1 LDGILVKTATVK
13 LTYLLGLSWLAII
26 GSASAQPSA
35 FTYQGQLSV
44 SGQAGNGL
52 YDARFT
58 LHTASLGGSQVGSPV
73 VVAPLGVTNGLFTAT
88 LDFGGVA
95 FDGANRWLEIGIRT
109 NGSVAAYTILN
120 PRQFLAATPYAI
132 RAAQFSGTLAATNL
146 TGKISDTNLSVN
158 VALLTNTA
166 VFTRSVVA
174 TNFIGSG
181 LGLTNLPATSLVGTL
196 PDARLSANVPL
207 LNAATNAFQGTIG
220 AMNFYG
226 HGGGLTNVPGF
237 IYPFVPTAN
246 NIQAFANYGYLATN
260 PTAPVV
266 VTLPLTTNIAVG
278 ATVRVTGGAAGGW
291 IVAQNAG
298 QSILVANLIENPGV
312 NWTSSGGSLIW
323 KAIAASADGSRL
335 VAAVQNGG
343 IYTSTDFGATW
354 VLRSAAG
361 NPRNWSS
368 VATSADGMKL
378 VAVTDGSFIY
388 TSTDSG
394 TNWSQRSSSRNYKGV
409 ASSLDGTRLFAVAT
423 QGGFVSID
431 SGANWSQVLTAA
443 TYSAAASS
451 GNGSNLVA
459 VVLGGVIG
467 TSTNGGATWTPRE
480 SNRSWTCVASS
491 VDGST
496 LVAGANSGANFLYVS
511 TDYGVSWLPGNLAG
525 NWSGVACSANGARVI
540 AVANGSGVYVSQDT
554 GVTWLQRGNL
564 PTAITYNGAACSGDG
579 ATMAAV
585 AAAHPIYVSSKT
597 STTTGVTGQ
606 LIGSRLAAVELQ
618 HIGNGVFMPISSSG
632 TIRAK

>member
-1 LDGILVKTATVK
+1 M
-13 LTYLLGLSWLAII
+13 
-26 GSASAQPSA
+26 
-35 FTYQGQLSV
+35 
-44 SGQAGNGL
+44 SGQPGGGL

-58 LHTASLGGSQVGSPV
+58 LHTASLGGSQVGGPV
-73 VVAPLGVTNGLFTAT
+73 VVAPLGVTNGLFTAM
-88 LDFGGVA
+88 LDFGGGA

-158 VALLTNTA
+158 VALLTNAA
-166 VFTRSVVA
+166 VFTRSVTA

-181 LGLTNLPATSLVGTL
+181 LGLTNLPATNLIGTL
-196 PDARLSANVPL
+196 PDARLSTNVAF
-207 LNAATNAFQGTIG
+207 LNTSNTVFKGGVTAT
-220 AMNFYG
+220 NFYG
-226 HGGGLTNVPGF
+226 EGRGLTNVPGF
-237 IYPFVPTAN
+237 IFPFVPTAS

-260 PTAPVV
+260 DAVAVTI
-266 VTLPLTTNIAVG
+266 TLPPNNLITNGNI
-278 ATVRVTGGAAGGW
+278 VRVSGSGAAGW

-298 QSILVANLIENPGV
+298 QSILVANLIENSGV
-312 NWTSSGGSLIW
+312 NWTSSGGNFTW
-323 KAIAASADGSRL
+323 KTIAASADGSRL
-335 VAAVQNGG
+335 VAAVQNGP

-354 VLRSAAG
+354 VVRSAP

-368 VATSADGMKL
+368 VASSADGMKL
-378 VAVTDGSFIY
+378 VAVIDGSFIY
-388 TSTDSG
+388 TSTDAG
-394 TNWSQRSSSRNYKGV
+394 TNWTPRSSSRNYKGV

-431 SGANWSQVLTAA
+431 SGVNWSQVLTPA

-459 VVLGGVIG
+459 LVQGGQIG
-467 TSTNGGATWTPRE
+467 TSTNGGATWVGRE
-480 SNRSWTCVASS
+480 SNRSWTSVASS
-491 VDGST
+491 VDGSI
-496 LVAGANSGANFLYVS
+496 LVAGVNAGANFLYVS
-511 TDYGVSWLPGNLAG
+511 TDYGASWVPGNIGA
-525 NWSGVACSANGARVI
+525 NWSGVACSADGARMI
-540 AVANGSGVYVSQDT
+540 AVANNGGVYVSQDT
-554 GVTWLQRGNL
+554 GVNWLQRGNL
-564 PTAITYNGAACSGDG
+564 PIAITYNGAACSGDG
-579 ATMAAV
+579 TTMAAV

-597 STTTGVTGQ
+597 TTTVGVTGQ

-618 HIGNGVFMPISSSG
+618 YIGNGVFMPISSAG